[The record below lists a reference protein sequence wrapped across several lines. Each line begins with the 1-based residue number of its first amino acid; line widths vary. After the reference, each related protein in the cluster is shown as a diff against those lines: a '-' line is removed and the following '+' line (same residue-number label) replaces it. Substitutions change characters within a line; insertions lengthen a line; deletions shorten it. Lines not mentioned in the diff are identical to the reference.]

1 MMKRSYLIFVC
12 LILIVSTEHLSAQA
26 PPEKYGW
33 SFVNFNTPVFDW
45 DIFRNAMIAIPP
57 DSSGVTAPFDLLFYN
72 GAFKTAL
79 SAGGNCFGLSLMS
92 LVMNTDGGQ
101 LGYCCPTNFYGG
113 SGTTGPTDVK
123 LTRAINIMHG
133 HQVTLAC
140 IQSFFDQAISGH
152 SQLAHYGKDV
162 LKSIIDKE
170 GPCLVSITK
179 DFSPSDG
186 GHSLI
191 AYEIKDLGGNHFHI
205 MVVDPNRIWADTS
218 GGMRTFYSSDSNY
231 IDVGGSVAPNSGVDD
246 WNYNMIGSLG
256 IWKSGNHG
264 HLTGLPVSIAGPTGR
279 VPSSLGLAVGELMAK
294 LFISDLDGA
303 AGGMITQ
310 VRNPEGKRL
319 FKPGIQDI
327 DWDTQT
333 GMRSM
338 VPFFPSDATGQI
350 TKFPF
355 ELYFNMGAMPKA
367 EIDFTTSPKG
377 SFIATGDNTGY
388 VKIISHDANASATMA
403 FSGVGTSSPSVSIKN
418 ASKRMICDID
428 ILIPTKQGE
437 INRIFMLKDVEVLPG
452 ETSQVEFGVSGA
464 RNVSI
469 NGTSQKVCL
478 LTISQQAVD
487 HEKEFSTAP
496 IFITPSHKAVW
507 SEEQWSYLKQAR
519 QIRVTGK

>member
-1 MMKRSYLIFVC
+1 MIMKQTLLIFTV
-12 LILIVSTEHLSAQA
+12 LFFTSRTFAQA

-33 SFVNFNTPVFDW
+33 SFVNFNTPVFNW

-57 DSSGVTAPFDLLFYN
+57 DSSGITAPFDLLFYN

-92 LVMNTDGGQ
+92 LVMNKDGGQ

-113 SGTTGPTDVK
+113 SGSSGPTDAK

-162 LKSIIDKE
+162 LKAIIDKE
-170 GPCLVSITK
+170 GPCLVSMTK
-179 DFSPSDG
+179 TFSPSDG
-186 GHSLI
+186 GHTLI
-191 AYEIKDLGGNHFHI
+191 AYEVKDLGGGHFHI
-205 MVVDPNRIWADTS
+205 MVVDPNRIWADTTA
-218 GGMRTFYSSDSNY
+218 GMRTFYSSDSNY

-264 HLTGLPVSIAGPTGR
+264 HFTGMPVSIAGPTGR
-279 VPSSLGLAVGELMAK
+279 VPTSLGLAVGELMSK
-294 LFISDLDGA
+294 LFISDLEGA
-303 AGGMITQ
+303 AGGQVTQ

-319 FKPGIQDI
+319 FKSGVQDI
-327 DWDTQT
+327 DWDEQT

-338 VPFFPSDATGQI
+338 VPFFPSDAIGET

-355 ELYFNMGAMPKA
+355 ELYVNMGAMPNA
-367 EIDFTTSPKG
+367 EIDFTTGPKG

-388 VKIISHDANASATMA
+388 VKMTSHNANASATMQV
-403 FSGVGTSSPSVSIKN
+403 SGVGTSSPSVTIKN
-418 ASKRMICDID
+418 ASKHMTCNID
-428 ILIPTKQGE
+428 ILIPTKPGE
-437 INRIFMLKDVEVLPG
+437 INRIFTLKDVEILPG
-452 ETSQVEFGVSGA
+452 ESSQLEFAIASARDVS
-464 RNVSI
+464 VK
-469 NGTSQKVCL
+469 GTSRKATL
-478 LTISQQAVD
+478 LTITQQALN
-487 HEKEFSTAP
+487 HEIEFSTEA
-496 IFITPSHKAVW
+496 ISITPTHKAVW
-507 SEEQWSYLKQAR
+507 SEEQWEYLKKAQQAR
-519 QIRVTGK
+519 LTGK